1 MKAAFS
7 KELMRCLLDKYG
19 RMPSAAVLARDFN
32 FRSGDLSPITAETAR
47 RWIRG
52 MSIPEM
58 ERLKLLIE
66 WLGMRVDFLNQP
78 EQIRTESQF
87 LRPFSESRHSQ
98 EAGLSPDEMELVRVY
113 RGSEESVRRLMLSVV
128 HTIQRNGKP

>member
-66 WLGMRVDFLNQP
+66 WLGMRVDFLNKP
-78 EQIRTESQF
+78 EQIRTESPS

-98 EAGLSPDEMELVRVY
+98 ESGLSPDEMELVRVY
-113 RGSEESVRRLMLSVV
+113 RGSEESVRRLLLSVV

>member
-78 EQIRTESQF
+78 EQIRTESQS

>member
-1 MKAAFS
+1 MKVAFS

-52 MSIPEM
+52 LSMPEM

-66 WLGMRVDFLNQP
+66 WLGMRIDFLNEP
-78 EQIRTESQF
+78 ALIRTETPTNRHF
-87 LRPFSESRHSQ
+87 EDSRHSHDP
-98 EAGLSPDEMELVRVY
+98 GLSPDEMELVRVY

-128 HTIQRNGKP
+128 HTIQRNGRP

>member
-52 MSIPEM
+52 MSMPEM

-66 WLGMRVDFLNQP
+66 WLAMRVDFLNEP
-78 EQIRTESQF
+78 EQIRSEVPSN
-87 LRPFSESRHSQ
+87 RPNFESRHSH
-98 EAGLSPDEMELVRVY
+98 EPGLSPDEMELVRVY
-113 RGSEESVRRLMLSVV
+113 RGSEESVKRLMLSVV
-128 HTIQRNGKP
+128 HTIQRNGRP